1 MSDASLCVRFGGQ
14 GALILCD
21 DRDLRR
27 SLYRHFRHC
36 LGENV
41 PPVAT
46 YRVALDDDQS
56 MRLSRDDVL
65 LYHGPELPCLIESLM
80 QHLTTVLTEHCHKY
94 LVFHAAG
101 LAQGRHGLILCGGS
115 GSGKSTLAAWL
126 TACGLDFLTD
136 ELVAVSLD
144 LSEMAGLPRPIG
156 LKEGSAFV
164 WDRWLNEAARQELIR
179 LSNGSVLLEPEL
191 LRPRCVRAS
200 ARPQVIV
207 FPRYAAGEP
216 LAARRVSPAEA
227 LFLLMQLLINAR
239 NLPEQGFTAATR
251 LAHQATSYNLAY
263 SDVSE
268 AAAWIEQ
275 LNTSSSGQ

>member
-1 MSDASLCVRFGGQ
+1 MSDASLCVRFGDD

-27 SLYRHFRHC
+27 SLHRHFRHC
-36 LGENV
+36 LGDKA

-46 YRVALDDDQS
+46 YRAALDDDQAV
-56 MRLSRDDVL
+56 RLSRGDEL
-65 LYHGPELPCLIESLM
+65 LYHGSKFPHLIQCLM
-80 QHLTTVLTEHCHKY
+80 QHLTTDLTEHCQKY

-101 LAQGRHGLILCGGS
+101 LAKGRYGLILCGGS

-144 LSEMAGLPRPIG
+144 LSEMRGLARPIG

-164 WDRWLNEAARQELIR
+164 WERWLNEASRQDLIR
-179 LSNGSVLLEPEL
+179 LSNESVLLDPEL
-191 LRPRCVRAS
+191 LRPRCVRSS
-200 ARPQVIV
+200 ARPQIVV
-207 FPRYAAGEP
+207 FPRYTAGEP
-216 LAARRVSPAEA
+216 FTAQRLSPAEA
-227 LFLLMQLLINAR
+227 LFLLMQRLVNAR
-239 NLPEQGFTAATR
+239 NLPDLGFTAATR
-251 LAHQATSYNLAY
+251 LAHRTTSYSLAY

-275 LNTSSSGQ
+275 LSTQSSVQ